1 MSTIGMNYD
10 EIISKANGMS
20 EDVQAYMG
28 NLKVIYDK
36 LEEARGMWKGIDNNE
51 FTDQVIASKPK
62 LVSIGQSVEDH
73 ATFLRKDASD
83 RMRLQNDIAGEARSK
98 LGE

>member
-1 MSTIGMNYD
+1 
-10 EIISKANGMS
+10 
-20 EDVQAYMG
+20 MG

-36 LEEARGMWKGIDNNE
+36 LEEARGMWKGVDNNA
-51 FTDQVIASKPK
+51 FTNQVIASKPK
-62 LVSIGQSVEDH
+62 LVSIGQSIEEH

-83 RMRLQNDIAGEARSK
+83 RMRLQNDIAGQAKSK